1 MNCKEFK
8 EKVAD
13 LFDKTIDMQT
23 ERECK
28 EHMAHCSACKAYYD
42 ELRETY
48 ALLQPEDEKG
58 RADDEK
64 PAMKAVANSSFFTLH
79 SSFFKVASIFIAAIF
94 LTGLSFAAGLSYATH
109 RSQATKQE
117 AKSQEFANEKML
129 ELTDNGERIVIT
141 WLKGTWIEGDFGG
154 YIEADPIERSP
165 ALPLNG
171 EYRATILLNGRRIN
185 PDNLPDLPASA
196 VNKMEIR
203 FAAGRIVNL
212 ITTPVKI
219 PYADDPYGE

>member
-28 EHMAHCSACKAYYD
+28 EHMAHCPACKAYYD

-48 ALLQPEDEKG
+48 ALLQPEDEKEG
-58 RADDEK
+58 VDDEK
-64 PAMKAVANSSFFTLH
+64 PAMKAVANSSLFTLH
-79 SSFFKVASIFIAAIF
+79 SSLFKVASIFIAAIF

-117 AKSQEFANEKML
+117 AVSQEYANEKML

-141 WLKGTWIEGDFGG
+141 WLKGTWIEGDFGS
-154 YIEADPIERSP
+154 YIEADPIEHSP

-171 EYRATILLNGRRIN
+171 EYGATILLNGRRIN

-212 ITTPVKI
+212 ITTPVEI

>member
-1 MNCKEFK
+1 
-8 EKVAD
+8 
-13 LFDKTIDMQT
+13 
-23 ERECK
+23 
-28 EHMAHCSACKAYYD
+28 MAHCPACKAYYD

-48 ALLQPEDEKG
+48 ALLQPEDEKEG
-58 RADDEK
+58 VDDEK
-64 PAMKAVANSSFFTLH
+64 PAMKAVANSSLFTLH
-79 SSFFKVASIFIAAIF
+79 SSLFKVASIFIAAIF

-109 RSQATKQE
+109 RSQAPKQE
-117 AKSQEFANEKML
+117 TISQEYANEKML

-154 YIEADPIERSP
+154 YIEADPIEHSP

-212 ITTPVKI
+212 ITTPVEI
-219 PYADDPYGE
+219 PYADDPYEE